1 MWLKGPGRVV
11 KGIFQQ
17 ACFRVVVERRNNF
30 IVGMKMIYLQ
40 FNQSK
45 YLLSSAN
52 GLKPAFATLSLPSQT
67 FNVTIKL
74 PGGKKRPPGRVKRF
88 VFSSFIK
95 ILRVKY
101 KYFKVFFLLFSL

>member
-1 MWLKGPGRVV
+1 MLWWNGVIILSWEASPLEY
-11 KGIFQQ
+11 F
-17 ACFRVVVERRNNF
+17 F
-30 IVGMKMIYLQ
+30 GMKMIYLQ

-74 PGGKKRPPGRVKRF
+74 PGGGGGKEAAWTSEKVCLFF
-88 VFSSFIK
+88 VHRD
-95 ILRVKY
+95 LAG
-101 KYFKVFFLLFSL
+101 

>member
-1 MWLKGPGRVV
+1 MLWWNGVIILSWEASPLEY
-11 KGIFQQ
+11 F
-17 ACFRVVVERRNNF
+17 F
-30 IVGMKMIYLQ
+30 GMKMIYLQ

-74 PGGKKRPPGRVKRF
+74 PGGKKRLPGRVKRF

-95 ILRVKY
+95 ILQVKY
-101 KYFKVFFLLFSL
+101 KYFKVFFLLFSFD